1 MQRQVYQ
8 LKAGRLSNLNKV
20 SEELPEPGPDEVT
33 VAVKAIGLNFAD
45 IFAIWGL
52 HAATPKGIFTPGLEY
67 SGVVA
72 KVGSAVQGIKEGD
85 QVMGVTRFGAY
96 ATHLN
101 IDHRYVVPL
110 PEDWDYAE
118 GAAFL
123 VHVLTAITVWL
134 AWATFNQGKTC

>member
-52 HAATPKGIFTPGLEY
+52 YAATPKGIFTPGLEY